1 MLGSGVDYNY
11 CLNSLTNWSESVEQ
25 ACQGQTVL
33 QSGVIV
39 EAKAL
44 SLSFTHN
51 ADIACLQDS
60 QDNWCFFESQTWQ
73 GSDYIRYD
81 PAMCWNDED
90 NPTICDDPDFDIS
103 SLTEDMMAITNLYNT
118 SLHPHQHVW
127 AKWFNQ
133 SLIGSLVM
141 IFATSTMSQQV
152 MHVWPQ
158 GILIAILIVL
168 SVFHRP
174 VTYNPFG
181 THPVGKRITMAIPSE
196 SLAKLASNTTYNVSE
211 TQFLSWNGN
220 ILGSCDGVANGQRI
234 CLQAPGGTYPSPS
247 VTIVAPTGT
256 AYYTT
261 ATPAYPTQ
269 SGTITDCG
277 LYYQV
282 GTSDDCST
290 VDLRF
295 GITFSQLKKL
305 NTYLDDSCSN
315 LWLNYDICVAEVVQ
329 PAISTDGSCG
339 LGVTCIGSTFGSQI
353 RLYIAVVRR
362 LASVRM
368 IAARL
373 VTVLLAQTAHV
384 DQTMVLGH
392 VRALDSVIA
401 VVSMATVGIAPSSVV
416 QAIVIPEPV
425 LQIMAGH
432 PPPVNVALSLQ
443 ETRLVQEHNSATV
456 ALLAG
461 TAAVH
466 PLIAILPIVTPG
478 LVQRQAIPRP
488 MGYAA
493 LFGPI
498 T

>member
-339 LGVTCIGSTFGSQI
+339 LGVTCIGSTFGRYVFSTFEWQ
-353 RLYIAVVRR
+353 
-362 LASVRM
+362 
-368 IAARL
+368 
-373 VTVLLAQTAHV
+373 
-384 DQTMVLGH
+384 G
-392 VRALDSVIA
+392 
-401 VVSMATVGIAPSSVV
+401 
-416 QAIVIPEPV
+416 
-425 LQIMAGH
+425 
-432 PPPVNVALSLQ
+432 
-443 ETRLVQEHNSATV
+443 
-456 ALLAG
+456 
-461 TAAVH
+461 
-466 PLIAILPIVTPG
+466 
-478 LVQRQAIPRP
+478 
-488 MGYAA
+488 
-493 LFGPI
+493 
-498 T
+498 

>member
-118 SLHPHQHVW
+118 SLTVMPTTVTVTTDITVAPTPTCLGQVVQPISNWLTCNDLCDQYNVSTGDARLATGDPDCYFDSPICLPPPCYIQPVW
-127 AKWFNQ
+127 N
-133 SLIGSLVM
+133 S
-141 IFATSTMSQQV
+141 
-152 MHVWPQ
+152 
-158 GILIAILIVL
+158 
-168 SVFHRP
+168 
-174 VTYNPFG
+174 
-181 THPVGKRITMAIPSE
+181 PSCE

-339 LGVTCIGSTFGSQI
+339 LGVTCIGSTFGSCCSPTGQCTNDCG
-353 RLYIAVVRR
+353 
-362 LASVRM
+362 SPGNS
-368 IAARL
+368 
-373 VTVLLAQTAHV
+373 TVST
-384 DQTMVLGH
+384 DGSCGPNNGFRTCPGSGFG
-392 VRALDSVIA
+392 DCCS
-401 VVSMATVGIAPSSVV
+401 TPSSVV